1 MLFPGY
7 GCLIQELPSR
17 TTWICAVLLRVAAGC
32 YHVYYNWYMVPAFIK
47 SCFSAPSREEVD
59 SFDCSLVASWLQDP
73 CSTSSFCRFV
83 LAGGYNQCSAA
94 VPWYQQTGLL
104 NGFTVDCTFSKN
116 ISRSKV
122 QYSVFNGILMWPEV
136 AVLLL
141 LGMTVLHWLCKHC
154 WPADASALS
163 DAYNQKLQTLME
175 RSLPA
180 QAGKWDVSGSIS
192 ANAVSLAVHY

>member
-1 MLFPGY
+1 M
-7 GCLIQELPSR
+7 
-17 TTWICAVLLRVAAGC
+17 
-32 YHVYYNWYMVPAFIK
+32 
-47 SCFSAPSREEVD
+47 
-59 SFDCSLVASWLQDP
+59 
-73 CSTSSFCRFV
+73 
-83 LAGGYNQCSAA
+83 
-94 VPWYQQTGLL
+94 
-104 NGFTVDCTFSKN
+104 
-116 ISRSKV
+116 
-122 QYSVFNGILMWPEV
+122 
-136 AVLLL
+136 LLL